1 MLKSFNLKSEV
12 LKNIIVLTSG
22 TFFAQLVAYV
32 LTPVI
37 TRLYTPDESAELG
50 LFLRIIGVV
59 HFQVS
64 DVMLNWIIPQEFL
77 AYFDVPGA
85 DKNTLTIRYAVDRII
100 RQICRAHNCSHICIA
115 ILFCTWSACMACN
128 AAVNDT

>member
-32 LTPVI
+32 LMPVI

-50 LFLRIIGVV
+50 LFLRIIGV
-59 HFQVS
+59 
-64 DVMLNWIIPQEFL
+64 
-77 AYFDVPGA
+77 GA
-85 DKNTLTIRYAVDRII
+85 AIATARY
-100 RQICRAHNCSHICIA
+100 
-115 ILFCTWSACMACN
+115 
-128 AAVNDT
+128 